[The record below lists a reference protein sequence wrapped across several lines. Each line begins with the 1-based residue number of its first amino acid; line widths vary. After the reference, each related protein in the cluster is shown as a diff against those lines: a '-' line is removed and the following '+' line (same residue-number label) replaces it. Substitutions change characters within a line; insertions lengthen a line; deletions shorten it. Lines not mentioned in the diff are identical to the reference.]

1 MQARLRV
8 RVSLRGKH
16 VRHVITKEDVIDMI
30 KSIRSNFSSD
40 PMVYAERF
48 DLHDS
53 SSASVARIRGP
64 GVNAISEAEIDAFAS
79 NFTASI
85 SVIKPTN
92 LIDLGFEP
100 NSVHYFT
107 KIRNIAV
114 VDLELGT
121 AADEPAKSVRFL
133 TAKSNYVMAAIAKKL
148 SQINS
153 DCDMIFIKNNY
164 DKTESV
170 IVEPNRFSRLLKGPA
185 VKQIL
190 TKKEPRYRLYLDDV
204 MVIERIYPME
214 LNADRMLEELLYVE
228 INKGL
233 HDIRIEMVDDEDK
246 GFEFNITDLAIE
258 DQIFPRINANSCS
271 VEFR

>member
-1 MQARLRV
+1 V
-8 RVSLRGKH
+8 RVSLRAKH
-16 VRHVITKEDVIDMI
+16 VRHVVVKEDVIDLI

-53 SSASVARIRGP
+53 SSASVARIRGL
-64 GVNAISEAEIDAFAS
+64 GVNAISEEEIDAFAS

-107 KIRNIAV
+107 KIRNISV
-114 VDLELGT
+114 VNLELGT

-133 TAKSNYVMAAIAKKL
+133 TAKSNYVMAAITKKL

-170 IVEPNRFSRLLKGPA
+170 IVEPTKFSRLLKSPA
-185 VKQIL
+185 DKQVL
-190 TKKEPRYRLYLDDV
+190 TKKDRRYRLYLDDV

-214 LNADRMLEELLYVE
+214 LNADQMLEELLHVE

-233 HDIRIEMVDDEDK
+233 HDIRIEMIEDEDK
-246 GFEFNITDLAIE
+246 GSEFIITDLAIE

>member
-1 MQARLRV
+1 
-8 RVSLRGKH
+8 
-16 VRHVITKEDVIDMI
+16 
-30 KSIRSNFSSD
+30 
-40 PMVYAERF
+40 MVYSERF
-48 DLHDS
+48 DLHDLDEQPIK
-53 SSASVARIRGP
+53 RIRGL
-64 GVNAISEAEIDAFAS
+64 GVNAISKEEINAFSS

-107 KIRNIAV
+107 KIQNISV

-121 AADEPAKSVRFL
+121 GTDEPVKSVRFL
-133 TAKSNYVMAAIAKKL
+133 NAKSNYIMAAIAKKL
-148 SQINS
+148 SLIDS

-164 DKTESV
+164 NKTESV
-170 IVEPNRFSRLLKGPA
+170 TVEPNKFRQLLKRPA
-185 VKQIL
+185 DKQIL
-190 TKKEPRYRLYLDDV
+190 TKKERRYRLYLDDI

-214 LNADRMLEELLYVE
+214 LNADQMLEELLYVE

-233 HDIRIEMVDDEDK
+233 HDIRIEMIDDEDK
-246 GFEFNITDLAIE
+246 GVEFIITDLAIE
-258 DQIFPRINANSCS
+258 DQIFPKINAKSCS